1 MSHISKLRIKHY
13 RGIKE
18 LSQEF
23 GNEKFIVLIGR
34 GDSGKSTILSAI
46 NAALSPSWNL
56 SFSDLDFYNQ
66 DTKQPIE
73 IELTIK
79 ELPVELLK
87 ESKFGFYL
95 QNDLDEDCKPGE
107 ESIILKL
114 VVDKTLEPHWVV
126 KARPETNNEDKPIS
140 GSDRALFAVN
150 FISDYTDNQ
159 FAYNRQSPLY
169 SLTKAKLTDG
179 NTIEHVKAEL
189 IRTMAAS
196 IDGGMLTPL
205 NEPLTSLKLTAEMLG
220 LNVTDLCAQI
230 DIKENPYT
238 GNSIALHADKLP
250 YRLHGKGS
258 KRLMSIAVQT
268 ELTKQGGIVLVDELE
283 QGLEPDRIVTLTRIL
298 KGTKTGQVF
307 ITTHSLNVVLEAE
320 HGNLF
325 VVSKGADTLY
335 LVDEDLDACR
345 RSNPQALFAKK
356 IICCEGK
363 TEEGFIRAIDCWV
376 RKQYNTSLSAKG
388 VVIVNVKGGN
398 KMYTYARKLH
408 DLGFITSVFADDDK
422 SEELANEKKITEEK
436 GIQLFLCETGNCF
449 ETQIIK
455 DLPWRFIAKTVQCS
469 QDDFPYKNI
478 KLPEGYMDRINGAND
493 ENSQLVIRDEIIA
506 LSLQKNKEW
515 FKHIPGGEFLGSIF
529 VEAYNEI
536 KEDACMKQNVVSM
549 LKWCGIKENDDGL
562 D

>member
-1 MSHISKLRIKHY
+1 MSHISKLKIKNY

-18 LSQEF
+18 LSHEF
-23 GNEKFIVLIGR
+23 GDEKFIVLIGR

-66 DTKQPIE
+66 DTSQPIE

-79 ELPVELLK
+79 ELPSDLLK

-107 ESIILKL
+107 EQIILKL
-114 VVDKTLEPHWVV
+114 TVDKTLEPHWVV
-126 KARPETNNEDKPIS
+126 KARPETNNDDKPIS

-169 SLTKAKLTDG
+169 ALTKANLTDG

-189 IRTMAAS
+189 IRAMASSVDRDKLA
-196 IDGGMLTPL
+196 PL
-205 NEPLTSLKLTAEMLG
+205 NAPFSTLKQTAEKLG
-220 LNVTDLCAQI
+220 LNVSDLCAHI

-238 GNSIALHADKLP
+238 GNSIALHDDKLP

-258 KRLMSIAVQT
+258 KRLMSIAIQT

-298 KGTKTGQVF
+298 KGTNKGQVF

-320 HGNLF
+320 YSNLF
-325 VVSKGADTLY
+325 IVNRGSDALCR
-335 LVDEDLDACR
+335 VDEDLDACR
-345 RSNPQALFAKK
+345 RSNPQAFFARK

-363 TEEGFIRAIDCWV
+363 TEMGFIRAIDSWV
-376 RKQYNTSLSAKG
+376 RAKYSTSLSSKG
-388 VVIVNVKGGN
+388 VVIVNSNGGN
-398 KMYTYARKLH
+398 QMYTFARKLH
-408 DLGFITSVFADDDK
+408 NMGYTTCVFADDDK
-422 SEELANEKKITEEK
+422 FSELANEKRKTEELDIK
-436 GIQLFLCETGNCF
+436 LFLCEKGNCF
-449 ETQIIK
+449 EKQFIG
-455 DLPWRFIAKTVQCS
+455 DLPWKFIANIVQCPQES
-469 QDDFPYKNI
+469 FPHKYI
-478 KLPEGYMDRINGAND
+478 LLPNGYMDRINEAND
-493 ENSQLVIRDEIIA
+493 EKSQVEIRNEIID
-506 LSLQKNKEW
+506 LSIKKDKEW

-529 VEAYNEI
+529 IEAYNEI
-536 KEDACMKQNVVSM
+536 KDDAVLKKNVIAL
-549 LKWCGIKENDDGL
+549 LKWCGITE
-562 D
+562 

>member
-66 DTKQPIE
+66 DTSQPIE

-87 ESKFGFYL
+87 ESKFGLYL
-95 QNDLDEDCKPGE
+95 QNDLDEDFKPGE

-150 FISDYTDNQ
+150 YISDYTDNQ

-169 SLTKAKLTDG
+169 SLTKACLTDG

-196 IDGGMLTPL
+196 IDGEMLTPL
-205 NEPLTSLKLTAEMLG
+205 NEPLTSLKLTAKMLG

-258 KRLMSIAVQT
+258 KRLMSIAIQT
-268 ELTKQGGIVLVDELE
+268 ELTKKGGIIIVDELE

-298 KGTKTGQVF
+298 KDTSKGQVF
-307 ITTHSLNVVLEAE
+307 ITTHNADVVSESE
-320 HGNLF
+320 CHNLF
-325 VVSKGADTLY
+325 VRHKDSTNLQNVSNELY
-335 LVDEDLDACR
+335 TCR
-345 RSNPQALFAKK
+345 RYNPSVFFAKK
-356 IICCEGK
+356 IILCEGD
-363 TEEGFIRAIDCWV
+363 TEQGFLRSVDNWILANSNLNFSS
-376 RKQYNTSLSAKG
+376 QG
-388 VVIVNVKGGN
+388 IVLANVGGGAN
-398 KMYTYARKLH
+398 MYIYAQKLQE
-408 DLGFITSVFADDDK
+408 LGYCVCVFADDDQSQQHK
-422 SEELANEKKITEEK
+422 THKENCISN
-436 GIQLFLCETGNCF
+436 GIELFLCDEGNCI
-449 ETQIIK
+449 EQQLLN
-455 DLPWRFIAKTVQCS
+455 DLSWDGVAKLIECKQTNFPKTHVIPSENLKAQMEKCTNNEQEQAFRNDIALRAKT
-469 QDDFPYKNI
+469 DK
-478 KLPEGYMDRINGAND
+478 
-493 ENSQLVIRDEIIA
+493 
-506 LSLQKNKEW
+506 W
-515 FKHIPGGEFLGSIF
+515 FKHIPGGEFLGSLF
-529 VEAYNEI
+529 VETYNEI
-536 KEDACMKQNVVSM
+536 KNDACMKQNVDSL
-549 LKWCGIKENDDGL
+549 LKWCGITE
-562 D
+562 